1 MLGETMELVLGAD
14 PCVNTSCLGTFP
26 IDTRDKIT
34 GVALEDSLPQEIN
47 VTSSYCHLA
56 QLRKL

>member
-1 MLGETMELVLGAD
+1 MLGETMELVFGAD
-14 PCVNTSCLGTFP
+14 PSCLGTFP

-34 GVALEDSLPQEIN
+34 GVALEDSLLQEIN